1 MGLRGHL
8 RSSYAIDIPVDQSSN
23 LFISYRLH
31 NRQYRVCC
39 FASCP
44 SAMSATSS
52 EAAPDSR
59 LGEEPAVVDA
69 VELQWS
75 GSQDASSLTGSSDA
89 TTTSKKTPL
98 QQAQEQAAWHED
110 RIRRRL
116 QNEYERAGKALSD
129 IVSRYCIAGRMELLT

>member
-1 MGLRGHL
+1 
-8 RSSYAIDIPVDQSSN
+8 
-23 LFISYRLH
+23 
-31 NRQYRVCC
+31 
-39 FASCP
+39 
-44 SAMSATSS
+44 MSTTSS

-75 GSQDASSLTGSSDA
+75 GSQDASSSTGRSDA
-89 TTTSKKTPL
+89 TTTSNKTPL